1 MGGGQRVAEAGRQ
14 QDDRGGGGLGRHALR
29 RLDLHQALAQGADH
43 PPAADVGAE
52 ADRYRA
58 GDDDPE
64 RRGRVGGQRAVRDQG
79 QRDDAHRLLRVVRAV
94 RQGHHG
100 GRADLPDPEAV
111 VAAPGGEAAA
121 DPVEQPGAGR
131 GDQHRDDRRQHGRE
145 DNLGDQAVPLDRLA
159 ARGGQ
164 HRADHPAD
172 QRLRRARRDPEE
184 PGEQVPNDRADQAV
198 ARGQGD
204 GRHDDGGHHG
214 QRHQLGVYQA
224 AGDRGRDGQGQ
235 ERPDQVEHSGQGDRD
250 PRPQRAGGDRGSH
263 RVARV
268 MEPVGEVEGESRYH
282 HEAQYYVVAHP
293 FRVATRKLGVE
304 TPETTVNR
312 YSPAV

>member
-1 MGGGQRVAEAGRQ
+1 PDDPGGREGEGPGGNRPPGHVPADLGALLAEPGADDRPGRDVGGGQRVAETGRQ
-14 QDDRGGGGLGRHALR
+14 QDDRSGGGLSRHALR

-121 DPVEQPGAGR
+121 NPVEQPGAGH
-131 GDQHRDDRRQHGRE
+131 GDQHRDGRRQHGRE
-145 DNLGDQAVPLDRLA
+145 DDLSDQAVPLDRLG

-164 HRADHPAD
+164 H
-172 QRLRRARRDPEE
+172 
-184 PGEQVPNDRADQAV
+184 
-198 ARGQGD
+198 
-204 GRHDDGGHHG
+204 
-214 QRHQLGVYQA
+214 
-224 AGDRGRDGQGQ
+224 
-235 ERPDQVEHSGQGDRD
+235 
-250 PRPQRAGGDRGSH
+250 RAGGDRGSH

-268 MEPVGEVEGESRYH
+268 MEPVGEVEGEGRYH
-282 HEAQYYVVAHP
+282 HKAQYYVVAHL

-304 TPETTVNR
+304 TPETTANR